1 MHQLKQRLQ
10 PYVEGQAE
18 AFIRN
23 MGDEANKLSEST
35 FGIPMLKTIG

>member
-10 PYVEGQAE
+10 PFVDGEFDGFIKNLSAE
-18 AFIRN
+18 A
-23 MGDEANKLSEST
+23 DKLSEST